1 VWELRGGGHKV
12 VQSLSVQVANATEV
26 EASLGIGF
34 ELVAETDLDHALDLA
49 FDSRFGRLP
58 SALDS
63 LTIVQHLLQQ
73 PNSYDPSLLMVAQ
86 SLC

>member
-34 ELVAETDLDHALDLA
+34 ELVAETVTSTML
-49 FDSRFGRLP
+49 
-58 SALDS
+58 
-63 LTIVQHLLQQ
+63 LT
-73 PNSYDPSLLMVAQ
+73 
-86 SLC
+86 